1 MQQHLLI
8 LPAVLPVFFWAAYHY
23 HHDRH
28 LPEPAWTPA
37 LAFCLG
43 ALAVGVAKLL
53 YLGLEPIGLRYDA
66 LALAESNRR
75 VLFAYALLV
84 IGPLEELA
92 KLLPFLVVILRLRA
106 FDEPVDGI
114 IYASFIG
121 LGYAA
126 AENFLYLD
134 HLSPFEAAARGFA
147 SPVVHILFA
156 SIWAHWITSDWLAR
170 RPFGRSLW
178 VGFLA
183 AASLHGV
190 YDFLVLQSPV
200 SALPI
205 AAIMIVA
212 LWVWRLLVLRRLH
225 QQAVRQSNGPQ
236 PRL

>member
-28 LPEPAWTPA
+28 LPEPAWTLA

-43 ALAVGVAKLL
+43 VLAVGVAKLL

-183 AASLHGV
+183 AATL
-190 YDFLVLQSPV
+190 
-200 SALPI
+200 
-205 AAIMIVA
+205 
-212 LWVWRLLVLRRLH
+212 LRRLH